1 MPDNINLKRYNEM
14 NSPLKD
20 NDSFLRKKFSARYR
34 KFIKEHEEEYKKEN
48 EIMCAAFEK
57 YENCEISL
65 EELQIIKKKYDVL
78 SKYPIQKIY
87 IMLPIKIESWI
98 CCGFKRYNRKQKRW
112 EHSDKVHLYSKLVR
126 YKTWEDVNI
135 TWWDKI
141 RFYLITGYK
150 FQEEG

>member
-1 MPDNINLKRYNEM
+1 MQR
-14 NSPLKD
+14 
-20 NDSFLRKKFSARYR
+20 FRARYH
-34 KFIKEHEEEYKKEN
+34 KFLKGHEEEYKKEN
-48 EIMCAAFEK
+48 EIIYDAYEK
-57 YENCEISL
+57 YNNCEIFL
-65 EELQIIKKKYDVL
+65 EELKLIKKKYDVL
-78 SKYPIQKIY
+78 SKYPIQKFY

-98 CCGFKRYNRKQKRW
+98 CCGFRRYNKKQKRW
-112 EHSDKVHLYSKLVR
+112 EHSDKVHLYSKLNR